1 MNFEAHNTLLDI
13 FTQGG
18 LLAVLSLVW
27 LVGAT
32 LLLTFRARL
41 DGLTTL
47 LCGLTIFNIFHLFL
61 RHPIFW
67 LAIAMCLVA
76 VESRKLSLT
85 RARS

>member
-18 LLAVLSLVW
+18 LMAVLSLSW
-27 LVGAT
+27 LVGAAF
-32 LLLTFRARL
+32 LLTLRARL
-41 DGLTTL
+41 DGLTML
-47 LCGLTIFNIFHLFL
+47 LCGLTIFTIFHLFV

-67 LAIAMCLVA
+67 LATAICLVA
-76 VESRKLSLT
+76 AESRKLSLT